1 MYQAASTYAKNALQ
15 AADPRNQEAQLL
27 MMAATR
33 LQAVKDNW
41 ENRKTTLDPA
51 LVYNQ
56 KLWTAIVTLVS
67 AEDNQLP
74 VAIRANI
81 LNLANFVFNHSFRV
95 LAEPEARKLD
105 ILISVNRNIAL
116 GLRGIG
122 EGEEKAA
129 RERVAASEA
138 AKSAAGAAA

>member
-27 MMAATR
+27 MMAASK

-41 ENRKTTLDPA
+41 DSHKSTLDAA
-51 LVYNQ
+51 LIYNQ

-74 VAIRANI
+74 PPIKANI
-81 LNLANFVFNHSFRV
+81 ANLANFVFNHTFRV
-95 LAEPEARKLD
+95 LSDPQSEKLS
-105 ILISVNRNIAL
+105 ILININRNIAM

-129 RERVAASEA
+129 RAKASEA
-138 AKSAAGAAA
+138 SKLESGAAA

>member
-27 MMAATR
+27 ITAASK
-33 LQAVKDNW
+33 LQAVQDNW
-41 ENRKTTLDPA
+41 DSHKSTLDAA

-67 AEDNQLP
+67 SDDNQLP
-74 VAIRANI
+74 AQIKANI
-81 LNLANFVFNHSFRV
+81 LNLGNFVFNHTFRI
-95 LAEPEARKLD
+95 LSEPKPEKLN
-105 ILISVNRNIAL
+105 ILVSINRNIAL
-116 GLRGIG
+116 GLRGMG

-129 RERVAASEA
+129 KARAAEA
-138 AKSAAGAAA
+138 AANKVESGAAA

>member
-27 MMAATR
+27 IMAASK

-41 ENRKTTLDPA
+41 DSYKSTLDAA
-51 LVYNQ
+51 LIYNQ

-74 VAIRANI
+74 APIKANI
-81 LNLANFVFNHSFRV
+81 ANLANFVFNHTFRI
-95 LAEPEARKLD
+95 LAEPKQEKLN
-105 ILISVNRNIAL
+105 ILVSINRNIAM

-129 RERVAASEA
+129 RAKAEEASKLE
-138 AKSAAGAAA
+138 SGAAA

>member
-1 MYQAASTYAKNALQ
+1 MYQAANTYAKNALQ

-27 MMAATR
+27 IMAASK
-33 LQAVKDNW
+33 LQAVQDHWSGYKS
-41 ENRKTTLDPA
+41 TLDSA

-67 AEDNQLP
+67 TDDNQLP
-74 VAIRANI
+74 APIKANI
-81 LNLANFVFNHSFRV
+81 LNLANFVFNHTFRI
-95 LAEPEARKLD
+95 LAEPKPEKLN
-105 ILISVNRNIAL
+105 ILVSINRNIAL

-129 RERVAASEA
+129 RARVAEA
-138 AKSAAGAAA
+138 ARLEAGAAA